1 MSLND
6 SRNFFMLVSVP
17 RASGDEP
24 KRLIQ
29 LAWVNTCS
37 PRERG

>member
-1 MSLND
+1 MSPHLKD
-6 SRNFFMLVSVP
+6 TSYEYESVP

-24 KRLIQ
+24 NRVKHILHA
-29 LAWVNTCS
+29 LKCS

>member
-1 MSLND
+1 MSPEED
-6 SRNFFMLVSVP
+6 KETYPVERVP

-24 KRLIQ
+24 KGYT
-29 LAWVNTCS
+29 WFTDVSPCS

>member
-1 MSLND
+1 MSPG
-6 SRNFFMLVSVP
+6 SRSRGGYLLGVP

-24 KRLIQ
+24 QDSDFLLTSAR
-29 LAWVNTCS
+29 CS

>member
-1 MSLND
+1 MSPMYAM
-6 SRNFFMLVSVP
+6 SASTEASVP

-24 KRLIQ
+24 KG
-29 LAWVNTCS
+29 LALPGVLSTCS